1 MTRIVYDKCEMRTA
15 ASVIPKNVESS
26 GEYGSRDLFCC
37 DNMVMYQGKRVVD
50 ADIIENSS
58 GDEWTSQL

>member
-1 MTRIVYDKCEMRTA
+1 MRTA

-58 GDEWTSQL
+58 GDEWTSQV